1 MTRRTQCKCGMTID
15 PEIRAHYE
23 LGVELDRL
31 ERGASRIEFV
41 RTKELLRRFLPPA
54 PARVLDVGG
63 GPGVYAEWL
72 ADDGYEVRL
81 VDAVSLHV
89 EHAGARAAGRFT
101 AVQGDARELDERD
114 ETYDAVL
121 LLGPLYHLPD
131 RRDRLRALS
140 EARRVVRTRGMVALA
155 AISRFASLLDGLL
168 QGHLRDAVG
177 RAMVERD
184 LATGVH
190 RSPPDRPAL
199 FTTAYFHRPEELHTE
214 VEEAGL
220 TLDGVFGVEGPG
232 WLLGDRLKDELVRD
246 DVLTVARAVEQE
258 PTVIGASGHLLAI
271 AHR

>member
-31 ERGASRIEFV
+31 ARGASRIEFV

-89 EHAGARAAGRFT
+89 EDAGARAAGRFT
-101 AVQGDARELDERD
+101 AVQG
-114 ETYDAVL
+114 
-121 LLGPLYHLPD
+121 
-131 RRDRLRALS
+131 
-140 EARRVVRTRGMVALA
+140 VALA